1 MMKHLSIKDA
11 LLPQP
16 PSFYKKKNYEVH
28 EVLGNGTFGKVV
40 HAVWQVPLEQAAL
53 TEHGAALDVP
63 EGSSKLSRSTSKKSQ
78 KSRSRSPSPS
88 PTAGSS
94 LKKDVALKLIPK
106 KKVKGNEA
114 SVFAEMEVLKGLD
127 HPNIVCDLLHAFL
140 SY

>member
-1 MMKHLSIKDA
+1 
-11 LLPQP
+11 
-16 PSFYKKKNYEVH
+16 
-28 EVLGNGTFGKVV
+28 
-40 HAVWQVPLEQAAL
+40 
-53 TEHGAALDVP
+53 LDVP
-63 EGSSKLSRSTSKKSQ
+63 EDSSKLSRSASKKSQ

-88 PTAGSS
+88 PTAGSI